1 MANLNIEY
9 GDQMKHHPYGYA
21 LFHPVSNESL
31 NPGSVGFLDELG
43 FWHPIANLEDP
54 ESLSRQGLTSP
65 SAPLS
70 RAKSSQIKEW
80 TPKQSSKVK
89 ERSGGFNGGVKS
101 VTYFWH

>member
-43 FWHPIANLEDP
+43 FWHPIANLEARESITAGANLPFSALVACKVFANQGMDP
-54 ESLSRQGLTSP
+54 KTVFESQREVWWL
-65 SAPLS
+65 
-70 RAKSSQIKEW
+70 
-80 TPKQSSKVK
+80 
-89 ERSGGFNGGVKS
+89 
-101 VTYFWH
+101 